1 MGTLERRER
10 EKQRRRVEILAT
22 ARTIFFDKGFRN
34 TTIDD
39 IAKASELARGTIYL
53 YFQTKEEIYATVLEE
68 GMDTLSTLITSSF
81 NPDADPMTNLL
92 AGHDAFFHFHD
103 DFSDYYNVL
112 MLDQMQ
118 IEDLLPP
125 ALKARLDNKFAAM
138 VQWVAGLLQTGI
150 AEGCFRVMPPL
161 EAALLQMGMTMGF
174 AQMLDKCSGS
184 MNTFVDCAQVRQLMH
199 DAIAMSVAAR

>member
-1 MGTLERRER
+1 MGILDRRER
-10 EKQRRRVEILAT
+10 EKQRRRLEILAT

-68 GMDTLSTLITSSF
+68 GMNTLSTLFRSSF

-112 MLDQMQ
+112 LLDKMQ

-125 ALKARLDNKFAAM
+125 ALKARLDDKFAAM

-174 AQMLDKCSGS
+174 AQMLDKCGTSLS
-184 MNTFVDCAQVRQLMH
+184 ASLDRVQVRQLMR